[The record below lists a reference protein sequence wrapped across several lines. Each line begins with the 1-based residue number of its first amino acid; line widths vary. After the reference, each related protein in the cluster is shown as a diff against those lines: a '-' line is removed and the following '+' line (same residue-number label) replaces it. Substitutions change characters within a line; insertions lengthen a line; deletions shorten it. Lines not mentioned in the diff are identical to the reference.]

1 MYKVLFSVTVLLSES
16 IFIAMRSTIMGL
28 IIVASKQQQSS
39 RDYANTLM
47 DPKTNDQQKSVFVS
61 ALNRS

>member
-1 MYKVLFSVTVLLSES
+1 
-16 IFIAMRSTIMGL
+16 MGL

>member
-1 MYKVLFSVTVLLSES
+1 
-16 IFIAMRSTIMGL
+16 MGL
-28 IIVASKQQQSS
+28 IIVASKQEQQSS